1 MGDSKLVYYH
11 RKCEIEFAELNFQS
25 FFIFLFV
32 PYILTHTLGLPSK
45 RLRRD
50 FLDEKEVYAL
60 ALILS
65 LVLTDPITNINS
77 SGGAK
82 HIERKPF

>member
-1 MGDSKLVYYH
+1 MGDSKLVYSH
-11 RKCEIEFAELNFQS
+11 RKWEIEFAGLNS
-25 FFIFLFV
+25 EFFIFLFV
-32 PYILTHTLGLPSK
+32 PHILTHTLALPSK

-65 LVLTDPITNINS
+65 LVLTDPRTNINS
-77 SGGAK
+77 SGGAST
-82 HIERKPF
+82 